1 MLGRALYA
9 AAFFLLLKYTMD
21 FQPTDKVEGVG
32 DDFVR
37 GGQDQTPLPS
47 LFIAP
52 WTDKSP
58 GGTVTTSAY
67 TMDGKKEVPKSDRR
81 V

>member
-1 MLGRALYA
+1 MISFGVVRTKHPSHKKRKLIVVS
-9 AAFFLLLKYTMD
+9 TST
-21 FQPTDKVEGVG
+21 PTVMVTAENE
-32 DDFVR
+32 
-37 GGQDQTPLPS
+37 QLCAT
-47 LFIAP
+47 
-52 WTDKSP
+52 WTDESP